1 MSEKKFLKEN
11 NSRMKLIQN
20 EIKEIIIEKLLLK
33 IMNQNKEI
41 IKLKEKCEYLEKLS
55 INCLKKLLNKKN
67 KNNEKKNINLSP
79 YFSPRD
85 ITFNSDVDSINLIN
99 NFCPLIECKKIIFK
113 KKETFSN
120 EIIKNNNNKND
131 FLIKFKSPEINSSYV
146 KKQNKNLINCLSDI
160 NKKKTNKKNNKN
172 FFMEISET
180 KKSKEKIK
188 NNNNSTKK
196 LINLNNISNDNNN
209 ILNKNNYLNNK
220 IKHSS
225 SSKNYLNNSI
235 EKQKKNIKTL
245 SYNENY
251 NIHSRHLKKKQ
262 SKNYLNTENLFF
274 SKSPQTMRNNLI
286 NDFRNSS
293 IVKITLSPEN
303 L

>member
-131 FLIKFKSPEINSSYV
+131 FLIKFKSPEINSSYL

-160 NKKKTNKKNNKN
+160 NKKKTNKKNP
-172 FFMEISET
+172 
-180 KKSKEKIK
+180 
-188 NNNNSTKK
+188 
-196 LINLNNISNDNNN
+196 L
-209 ILNKNNYLNNK
+209 
-220 IKHSS
+220 
-225 SSKNYLNNSI
+225 
-235 EKQKKNIKTL
+235 
-245 SYNENY
+245 
-251 NIHSRHLKKKQ
+251 
-262 SKNYLNTENLFF
+262 
-274 SKSPQTMRNNLI
+274 
-286 NDFRNSS
+286 
-293 IVKITLSPEN
+293 LSPN
-303 L
+303 FNPPDL